1 MEGVFSFF
9 TCSWQNPAAIIN
21 TQSCCFL
28 RQLHPYRELVQH
40 PAALHPLD
48 EQHRIVARIEE
59 LFTNLDAGMESLK
72 AAQAQLKRYRQ
83 SVLKSACE
91 IRLVPTEA
99 ELARAEG
106 WEYEP
111 VVVLLERIKAEK
123 AQMEKL
129 KVERKV
135 KHTME

>member
-1 MEGVFSFF
+1 
-9 TCSWQNPAAIIN
+9 
-21 TQSCCFL
+21 
-28 RQLHPYRELVQH
+28 
-40 PAALHPLD
+40 
-48 EQHRIVARIEE
+48 
-59 LFTNLDAGMESLK
+59 MESLK
-72 AAQAQLKRYRQ
+72 GAQAQLKRYRQ

-106 WEYEP
+106 REYEP

-135 KHTME
+135 KRTME